1 MTREYRYDDFSLGQ
15 IFRSGA
21 YGVSEAE
28 IVAFARQYD
37 PQPQHLSQEAAASSG
52 FGELVASGWHTAA
65 ISMRLFI
72 TDALPPIAGGSQ
84 GAGVDRLAW
93 PKPVRPGDRL
103 HVRLEVLAELQEE
116 SGRHARYVWGA
127 CAAELAKAPAHLPAR
142 DLSDDAAL
150 AVRRNRRER
159 RRRSRG
165 R

>member
-1 MTREYRYDDFSLGQ
+1 MSREYRYDDFSLGQ

-103 HVRLEVLAELQEE
+103 HVRLEV
-116 SGRHARYVWGA
+116 V
-127 CAAELAKAPAHLPAR
+127 
-142 DLSDDAAL
+142 AL
-150 AVRRNRRER
+150 RPS
-159 RRRSRG
+159 RSRPERG
-165 R
+165 LMTLRSTTFNQDDDIVMSAEHTVMLPRQVPA

>member
-65 ISMRLFI
+65 ISRRLFI

-103 HVRLEVLAELQEE
+103 HVRLEV
-116 SGRHARYVWGA
+116 V
-127 CAAELAKAPAHLPAR
+127 
-142 DLSDDAAL
+142 AL
-150 AVRRNRRER
+150 RPS
-159 RRRSRG
+159 RSRPERG
-165 R
+165 LMTLRSTTFNQDDDIVMSAEHTVMLPRQVPA